1 MQIFEEQLVLS
12 LDEDED
18 DGDVIDYSSS
28 VSGESFH
35 FICTRMLQLSEAFN
49 PADRFISLASAAAI
63 YQSRSLF
70 LTSVVLAS
78 IIGWEGRSTRPDA
91 LLSAGCQILLWLLFF
106 VFFVFFCSVMNRQ
119 LCSLHDEAVIHKN
132 THTRKQQEHVC
143 GCAKEQG
150 V

>member
-35 FICTRMLQLSEAFN
+35 LICTRMLQLSEAFN

-70 LTSVVLAS
+70 LTSVILAS
-78 IIGWEGRSTRPDA
+78 IIGW
-91 LLSAGCQILLWLLFF
+91 
-106 VFFVFFCSVMNRQ
+106 
-119 LCSLHDEAVIHKN
+119 
-132 THTRKQQEHVC
+132 
-143 GCAKEQG
+143 
-150 V
+150 